1 MADEDKSLDDFFSKK
16 KAKKGKGK
24 GKFTTS
30 DAITKQVGTGAQ
42 KDKEKTKEQASK
54 KSSTVSQTPSKKDE
68 DEWLDFVEPTQTD
81 YSGLRIQS
89 LQISEKDEKEA
100 NDANEQDEDGEEGDS
115 SSRKEKSGPWQN
127 QQSQTATTEVEVE
140 KPRPTGVYR
149 PPGSS
154 SVYRPPGMRQ
164 VFGGGGRSSRAPEIN
179 SEIAFPSLQQASAA
193 PKGRETTGGRSF
205 ETVRHGSRGMEN
217 PAARTPRLDLENK
230 YDALGRS

>member
-24 GKFTTS
+24 SKFTTS

-42 KDKEKTKEQASK
+42 KEKEKTKEQASK
-54 KSSTVSQTPSKKDE
+54 KSSTVSQTPSNKEE
-68 DEWLDFVEPTQTD
+68 DEWLDFKEPTQTD

-100 NDANEQDEDGEEGDS
+100 SDANDQDEDGEEGDS
-115 SSRKEKSGPWQN
+115 SSRKDKTGPWQV
-127 QQSQTATTEVEVE
+127 QQSQTAPKAPEAE
-140 KPRPTGVYR
+140 KPQPTGVYR
-149 PPGSS
+149 PPGAS

-164 VFGGGGRSSRAPEIN
+164 PLGGGGRLNRAPEIN

-193 PKGRETTGGRSF
+193 PPKGRESGGRNF
-205 ETVRHGSRGMEN
+205 EPVRHGSRGMEN
-217 PAARTPRLDLENK
+217 PSARTPRLDLENK